1 MPKKGTL
8 FYYTSTKIDE
18 FFIQIKISTHTVAEV
33 SNTSGSKSVGYEKC

>member
-1 MPKKGTL
+1 MPKKGTS
-8 FYYTSTKIDE
+8 FYYTSTKIEE